1 LTSRDRETPRAS
13 AAHKRLAAADV
24 VPLVRM
30 VVLMWWRRTIG
41 PICFSVLS
49 SLFGVVAAEADLWS
63 GIIDTTRA
71 ISWEGGYVGIP
82 GRIPSRTTIC
92 STIAPYTGTAATI
105 NDAVAACP
113 AGQVVK
119 LDAGTF
125 NLSTGITF
133 NGVSNVTLR
142 GAGTMATKLIFSG
155 GDECF
160 GSPSAKAVCI
170 RGSSPV
176 FAQEASDIGDWTG
189 GYAKGTTVIT
199 LSSVAGLGVGE
210 IIVLDQ
216 CNDGLVTA
224 SCAGTESDPGDIF
237 NCQVIIV
244 CSIEGGVTGDSRWN
258 VRMQEHMAEVI
269 AINGNNVT
277 ISPPIYMPN
286 WRVAQHP
293 KAWKIGTVAGT
304 AKGNGVEDMTLDYT
318 ANFAGS
324 AGVGIVNAWGN
335 WVYRTRLL
343 GPAGRAHIWVF
354 QSGRIEI
361 RENYFYGSGGTSQ
374 SYGVDPFQGHSILV
388 INNIFHH
395 VVSPLIIDMGSGN
408 IEAYNYAF
416 DMVRNDFPDLTG
428 AIMNIHTGGVGMVL
442 LEGNQT
448 DGRFTADTFHGS
460 SNMVTAFRNQLRGR
474 EGASTTCTQPITLWS
489 FHRYYNVIGN
499 VLGHDGYHTTYEVVT
514 PTAPSNTAIYNI
526 GHGNACGIGGPLDD
540 VKVGQTLFRW
550 GNCDLQTDTCRFE
563 SGEVPSSISPYANA
577 VPANNNLPAS
587 FFLSSRPSW
596 WGFRGAA
603 ITWPAIGPDVT
614 GGNVPNVNG
623 RANKIPAQVCYE
635 NSAPDGGNPYKQFDP
650 LDCYR
655 VSDSSTAPGSD
666 GGSGGGGG
674 CFIATAAYGSKLAG
688 EVQVLRRFRDHYLL
702 GHPPGRLFV
711 LLYYHISPPLAHAI
725 EGSETLRTVA
735 RGTLRPVVWWADLA
749 LVSPGVA
756 FGMGAVG
763 FLVVPFVTFILFRGR
778 RCKTRR
784 RSGDSEP

>member
-1 LTSRDRETPRAS
+1 MYRKWLPIISFMLLVMVPP
-13 AAHKRLAAADV
+13 AAHAQ
-24 VPLVRM
+24 
-30 VVLMWWRRTIG
+30 
-41 PICFSVLS
+41 S
-49 SLFGVVAAEADLWS
+49 WS
-63 GIIDTTRA
+63 GIIDPSRA
-71 ISWEGGYVGIP
+71 VDWSNAGVTGG
-82 GRIPSRTTIC
+82 IPSRTTIC
-92 STIAPYTGTAATI
+92 ATLNPGVTAAQI
-105 NDAVAACP
+105 NSAIASCP
-113 AGQVVK
+113 SGQVVF
-119 LDAGTF
+119 LNAGTYS
-125 NLSTGITF
+125 LSAGIDF
-133 NGVSNVTLR
+133 ANHSNVTLR
-142 GAGTMATKLIFSG
+142 GAGANQTFLVFSG
-155 GDECF
+155 GGTTCAGPQADICIQN
-160 GSPSAKAVCI
+160 GDVNWPGGPSNTAN
-170 RGSSPV
+170 
-176 FAQEASDIGDWTG
+176 WTA
-189 GYAKGTTVIT
+189 GYAKGTTQIT
-199 LSSVAGLGVGE
+199 LSNTANITPGRTFL
-210 IIVLDQ
+210 VLDQ

-269 AINGNNVT
+269 AINGDNVT

-324 AGVGIVNAWGN
+324 AGVGIANAWGN

-688 EVQVLRRFRDHYLL
+688 EVEVLRRFRDHYLL

-735 RGTLRPVVWWADLA
+735 RGTLRPVVWWAGLA